1 MALTPSGCVSSFW
14 VYNFVKFVILA
25 IFSIFTRKCV
35 TKFSYESFFWLKL
48 RKKKEMASNFLPS
61 PKLAR
66 ERKANLWPRGLVKQE
81 QIELKDWDEINSHGI
96 GLPSPCTA
104 SSQAFSVNAFW
115 WRIRDPKTR
124 ADRLIRNASA
134 TRNTKKKM
142 AKKFLQS
149 PNLARERKT
158 NLWPRG
164 GLHLPFCSLKRTKWE
179 RKKKKAS
186 YGPYN

>member
-1 MALTPSGCVSSFW
+1 MAS
-14 VYNFVKFVILA
+14 KFV
-25 IFSIFTRKCV
+25 
-35 TKFSYESFFWLKL
+35 
-48 RKKKEMASNFLPS
+48 PS

-96 GLPSPCTA
+96 SLPSPCTA

-134 TRNTKKKM
+134 ARNTKK
-142 AKKFLQS
+142 
-149 PNLARERKT
+149 ARERKT

-179 RKKKKAS
+179 WKKKNARLEFSKGVSPSFWSKIRDFFNFDFYAK
-186 YGPYN
+186 